1 MGMRERGPDGRGGIA
16 SRPSGWPVLRT
27 PKWMLAAGVVLVAGL
42 VLAAVP
48 HRPSTAAAGRRPAR
62 DGPRPEHD
70 IESCAGGVSDS
81 ITALRAIQS
90 GASNDVKTAVTI
102 ANTAAAN
109 CSPANSMPMEDL
121 VQYQAPGSLASFHV
135 QTAVNDLVTWGFPLA
150 QRVQA
155 DVARLVTA
163 KAPDAVKRSDRSA
176 AQGSARARRA
186 ARPDQPADRD
196 GQRLAVRSRGTAE
209 PAQLRGEM
217 VPLRAEIQIGL
228 AAGRPVLHGHTV
240 TYVKD
245 GVHVLQV
252 TGLTKDCNRLC
263 DRAVTIRLTA
273 MCHLTGFM
281 VREDHHCQDLMRP
294 CADPG

>member
-1 MGMRERGPDGRGGIA
+1 MGMRERGPDGRGGSA

-27 PKWMLAAGVVLVAGL
+27 PTWMLAAGAVLVAGL
-42 VLAAVP
+42 ALAAVP
-48 HRPSTAAAGRRPAR
+48 HRPSTEQRAADLRGMVQNLTT
-62 DGPRPEHD
+62 D

-163 KAPDAVKRSDRSA
+163 KAPDAV
-176 AQGSARARRA
+176 ARA
-186 ARPDQPADRD
+186 
-196 GQRLAVRSRGTAE
+196 T
-209 PAQLRGEM
+209 AQLRKDQ
-217 VPLRAEIQIGL
+217 LALDAQRARISRLIG
-228 AAGRPVLHGHTV
+228 AASASLSA
-240 TYVKD
+240 
-245 GVHVLQV
+245 HVAPPNL
-252 TGLTKDCNRLC
+252 
-263 DRAVTIRLTA
+263 
-273 MCHLTGFM
+273 
-281 VREDHHCQDLMRP
+281 P
-294 CADPG
+294 S